1 MTVTYWRERN
11 FEVDFVLR
19 HGGSVIGVEV
29 KSGRNKGSL
38 AGLERFTRDFDTRP
52 GPVWWSARWAFP
64 CRSFSNDRQR
74 NGSLPNAHG
83 NESHPQRMKHAKN
96 KIDGP
101 HSPALARA
109 RVTACP
115 LRSTVIP
122 RSGCVVSR

>member
-52 GPVWWSARWAFP
+52 GLVV
-64 CRSFSNDRQR
+64 
-74 NGSLPNAHG
+74 GTEG
-83 NESHPQRMKHAKN
+83 
-96 KIDGP
+96 
-101 HSPALARA
+101 HSPAA
-109 RVTACP
+109 
-115 LRSTVIP
+115 
-122 RSGCVVSR
+122 VSRTTGSGMGRCLTLIATRATRRE